1 MALPKAVQQQLEE
14 ADRLVA
20 TINGDKTGEDSS
32 ETNPENQEKDLL
44 VNVTRQEDPPADETP
59 PDNNVSQETKPQEVL
74 DEKWAHK
81 YHTLKGMYDAEVPRL
96 HSQVREMQTQIN
108 QLIADKA
115 EIEARKP
122 AEVPKVESL
131 ITDED
136 KEAFGPDL
144 IDLIERATNSKVAT
158 LMNREA
164 ELVKEIKE
172 LKGQLGNV
180 TERQVMSEKDRFL
193 ASLAQQVPD
202 WETLNVDPGFLAWLQ
217 EVDPVYGIPKQVALS
232 NAYEGGDVARVATIF
247 NSYKGVTNTRAP
259 KAKSN
264 QQELQRQVAPT
275 RTRSGTPPTNSE
287 SEQYF
292 TNQDIE
298 QFYTDWRR
306 GVYDDA
312 EAAIMEKQIHAAA
325 AEGRIR

>member
-1 MALPKAVQQQLEE
+1 MALPKAVQQQLDE

-32 ETNPENQEKDLL
+32 ETNPENKEKDLL
-44 VNVTRQEDPPADETP
+44 VNVERQDNPPENVTP
-59 PDNNVSQETKPQEVL
+59 PDNPVSQETKTQEVP

-96 HSQVREMQTQIN
+96 HSDLREMKA
-108 QLIADKA
+108 QLQQLLADKA
-115 EIEARKP
+115 ALEERK
-122 AEVPKVESL
+122 AEVPQVNSL

-158 LMNREA
+158 LASREA
-164 ELVKEIKE
+164 ELVKEIEK

-180 TERQVMSEKDRFL
+180 TERQVVSEKDRFL
-193 ASLAQQVPD
+193 FSLAQQVPD
-202 WETLNVDPGFLAWLQ
+202 WETLNVDPGFLGWLQ

-247 NSYKGVTNTRAP
+247 NSYKGTIAPKAP
-259 KAKSN
+259 KAKSV
-264 QQELQRQVAPT
+264 QDELQRQVAPT
-275 RTRSGTPPTNSE
+275 RTRSGTPPTSSE

>member
-1 MALPKAVQQQLEE
+1 MALPKAVQQQLDE

-32 ETNPENQEKDLL
+32 ETNPENQEKDML
-44 VNVTRQEDPPADETP
+44 VNVSRQEDPPENETP
-59 PDNNVSQETKPQEVL
+59 PNNTVSQETKPQEFS

-96 HSQVREMQTQIN
+96 HSQVREMQTQIQ

-115 EIEARKP
+115 EIEARKV
-122 AEVPKVESL
+122 EVPQVDSL

-158 LMNREA
+158 LANREA

-180 TERQVMSEKDRFL
+180 TERQVVSEKDRFL
-193 ASLAQQVPD
+193 SSLAQQVPD
-202 WETLNVDPGFLAWLQ
+202 WETLNIDPGFLSWLQ

-247 NSYKGVTNTRAP
+247 NSYKGTLAPRAP
-259 KAKSN
+259 KAKTG

-287 SEQYF
+287 SDQYF

>member
-1 MALPKAVQQQLEE
+1 MALPKAVQQQLDE

-20 TINGDKTGEDSS
+20 TINGEKTGEDSS

-44 VNVTRQEDPPADETP
+44 VNVERQDNPPEDVTP
-59 PDNNVSQETKPQEVL
+59 PDNPVSQETKTQEVP

-96 HSQVREMQTQIN
+96 HSDLREMKA
-108 QLIADKA
+108 QLQQLLADKA
-115 EIEARKP
+115 ALEERK
-122 AEVPKVESL
+122 AEVPQVNSL

-158 LMNREA
+158 LASREA
-164 ELVKEIKE
+164 ELVKEIEK

-180 TERQVMSEKDRFL
+180 TERQVVSEKDRFL

-202 WETLNVDPGFLAWLQ
+202 WETLNVDPGFLGWLQ

-247 NSYKGVTNTRAP
+247 NSYKGTVAPKAP
-259 KAKSN
+259 KAKSV
-264 QQELQRQVAPT
+264 QDELQRQVAPT
-275 RTRSGTPPTNSE
+275 RTRSGTPPTSSE

>member
-1 MALPKAVQQQLEE
+1 MALPKAVQQQLDE

-20 TINGDKTGEDSS
+20 TINGDKTGENSS

-44 VNVTRQEDPPADETP
+44 VNVERQDNQPENVTP
-59 PDNNVSQETKPQEVL
+59 PDNPVSQETKPAEVPE
-74 DEKWAHK
+74 EKWSHK

-96 HSQVREMQTQIN
+96 HSDMREMKA
-108 QLIADKA
+108 QLQQLVA
-115 EIEARKP
+115 ENATLKEVKH
-122 AEVPKVESL
+122 AEVPKAASL

-144 IDLIERATNSKVAT
+144 IDLIERATDSKVASLRERESQ
-158 LMNREA
+158 LMS
-164 ELVKEIKE
+164 EIKE

-180 TERQVMSEKDRFL
+180 AERQGVSEKDRFL
-193 ASLAQQVPD
+193 AGLSQQVPD
-202 WETLNVDPGFLAWLQ
+202 WESLNVNSGFLEWLQ
-217 EVDPVYGIPKQVALS
+217 EVDPVYGIPKNIALT
-232 NAYEGGDVARVATIF
+232 NAYENGDVARVATIF
-247 NSYKGVTNTRAP
+247 KAYKSTLAP
-259 KAKSN
+259 VAPAAKGN

-275 RTRSGTPPTNSE
+275 RTRSGTPPDSSA

-292 TNQDIE
+292 THQDIE

-306 GVYDDA
+306 GLYDDA
-312 EAAIMEKQIHAAA
+312 EAVSMEKQIHAAA

>member
-1 MALPKAVQQQLEE
+1 MALPKAVQQQLDE

-44 VNVTRQEDPPADETP
+44 VNVERQDNPPENETP
-59 PDNNVSQETKPQEVL
+59 PDNTVSQETRTEVP

-96 HSQVREMQTQIN
+96 HSQVREMQTQVN

-115 EIEARKP
+115 EIEARKA
-122 AEVPKVESL
+122 AEVPPVNSL

-158 LMNREA
+158 LANREA

-180 TERQVMSEKDRFL
+180 TERQVVSEKDRFL
-193 ASLAQQVPD
+193 AGLAQQVPD
-202 WETLNVDPGFLAWLQ
+202 WETLNTDQGFLGWLQ
-217 EVDPVYGIPKQVALS
+217 EVDPVYGLPKQVALS
-232 NAYEGGDVARVATIF
+232 NAYESGDVARVATIF
-247 NSYKGVTNTRAP
+247 NAYKGTIAP
-259 KAKSN
+259 KAPRAKSG

>member
-1 MALPKAVQQQLEE
+1 MALPKAVQQQLDE

-20 TINGDKTGEDSS
+20 TINGEKTGEDSS
-32 ETNPENQEKDLL
+32 ETNPENEEKDLL
-44 VNVTRQEDPPADETP
+44 VNVERQDNPPENVTP
-59 PDNNVSQETKPQEVL
+59 PNNTVSQETKTQEVP

-96 HSQVREMQTQIN
+96 HSDLREMKAQLQQI
-108 QLIADKA
+108 IADKA
-115 EIEARKP
+115 ALEERK
-122 AEVPKVESL
+122 AEVPQVNSL

-144 IDLIERATNSKVAT
+144 IDLIERATNSKVAS
-158 LMNREA
+158 LASREA
-164 ELVKEIKE
+164 ELIKEIKE

-180 TERQVMSEKDRFL
+180 TERQVVSEKDRFL

-202 WETLNVDPGFLAWLQ
+202 WETLNVDPGFLGWLQ

-247 NSYKGVTNTRAP
+247 NSYKGTIAPKAP
-259 KAKSN
+259 KAKSA
-264 QQELQRQVAPT
+264 QDELQRQVAPT
-275 RTRSGTPPTNSE
+275 RTRSGTPPTSSE

-292 TNQDIE
+292 THQDIE

>member
-1 MALPKAVQQQLEE
+1 MALPKAVQQQLDE

-32 ETNPENQEKDLL
+32 ETNPENQEKDML
-44 VNVTRQEDPPADETP
+44 VNVSRQEDPPENETP
-59 PDNNVSQETKPQEVL
+59 PNNTVSQETKPQEFS

-96 HSQVREMQTQIN
+96 HSQVREMQTQIQ

-115 EIEARKP
+115 EIEARK
-122 AEVPKVESL
+122 AEVPQVDSL

-158 LMNREA
+158 LANREA

-180 TERQVMSEKDRFL
+180 TERQVVSEKDRFL
-193 ASLAQQVPD
+193 SSLAQQVPD
-202 WETLNVDPGFLAWLQ
+202 WETLNIDPGFLSWLQ

-247 NSYKGVTNTRAP
+247 NSYKGTLAPRAP
-259 KAKSN
+259 KAKTG

>member
-1 MALPKAVQQQLEE
+1 MALPKAVQQQLDE

-44 VNVTRQEDPPADETP
+44 VNVERQENPPENVTP
-59 PDNNVSQETKPQEVL
+59 PDNTVSQETKTQEVP

-96 HSQVREMQTQIN
+96 HSDLREMKA
-108 QLIADKA
+108 QLQQLLADKA
-115 EIEARKP
+115 ALEERK
-122 AEVPKVESL
+122 AEVPQVNSL

-158 LMNREA
+158 LASREA
-164 ELVKEIKE
+164 ELVKEIEK

-180 TERQVMSEKDRFL
+180 TERQVVSEKDRFL
-193 ASLAQQVPD
+193 FSLAQQVPD
-202 WETLNVDPGFLAWLQ
+202 WETLNVDPGFLGWLQ

-247 NSYKGVTNTRAP
+247 NSYKGTIAPKAP
-259 KAKSN
+259 KAKSV
-264 QQELQRQVAPT
+264 QDELQRQVAPT
-275 RTRSGTPPTNSE
+275 RTRSGTPPTSSE

>member
-1 MALPKAVQQQLEE
+1 MALPKAVQQQLDE

-44 VNVTRQEDPPADETP
+44 VNVERQDNPPENETP
-59 PDNNVSQETKPQEVL
+59 PNNTVSQETQPVEVP
-74 DEKWAHK
+74 DEKWSHK

-96 HSQVREMQTQIN
+96 HSQVREMQTQIQ

-115 EIEARKP
+115 EIEARK
-122 AEVPKVESL
+122 AEVPQVDSL

-158 LMNREA
+158 LANREA

-172 LKGQLGNV
+172 LKGQLGSV
-180 TERQVMSEKDRFL
+180 TERQVVSEKDRFL
-193 ASLAQQVPD
+193 AGLSQQVPD
-202 WETLNVDPGFLAWLQ
+202 WETLNVDPGFIGWLQ
-217 EVDPVYGIPKQVALS
+217 EVDPVYGIPKQIALS
-232 NAYEGGDVARVATIF
+232 NAYEGGDVARVAIIF
-247 NSYKGVTNTRAP
+247 NSYKGTLAPRAP
-259 KAKSN
+259 KAKTG

>member
-1 MALPKAVQQQLEE
+1 MALPKAVQQQLDE

-32 ETNPENQEKDLL
+32 ETNPENQEKDML
-44 VNVTRQEDPPADETP
+44 VNVSRQDDPPENETP
-59 PDNNVSQETKPQEVL
+59 PDNTVSQETKPQEFS

-96 HSQVREMQTQIN
+96 HSQVREMQTQIQ

-115 EIEARKP
+115 EIEARK
-122 AEVPKVESL
+122 AEVPQVNSL

-158 LMNREA
+158 LANREA

-180 TERQVMSEKDRFL
+180 TERQVVSEKDRFL
-193 ASLAQQVPD
+193 SSLAQQVPD
-202 WETLNVDPGFLAWLQ
+202 WETLNIDPGFLSWLQ

-247 NSYKGVTNTRAP
+247 NSYKGTLAPRAP
-259 KAKSN
+259 KAKTG